1 MRDPNRI
8 SALETLP
15 IGWCRRVAFRSLEP
29 TYLMASR
36 QTRSR
41 CGALRNSA
49 GALALAAAATGAL
62 GCAVTPSDLERW
74 EKTTEGPKRLSA
86 VVLFDKYSQDLRV
99 GAAMALIDMKPVK
112 GQRVGIERLVN
123 GALVCDAAW
132 VEKKKDEPCA
142 KTSLSPE
149 TRARLVAGLIPR
161 MIEEL
166 KKPAPAPAQ
175 AGQAVADPSYKY
187 KDAAHMLLTYDKT
200 PIVTD
205 PALKQQLL
213 SALRDWAMVDFTRK
227 LNDQSQMFGME
238 QLLRLIGPSS
248 VEKLPVQMDRNS
260 IRDLTKMADLVDK
273 LADSKTREEGS
284 KRLVEV
290 VQYVASDAWRKEK
303 EPEVKAANE
312 KAQVTPTEKQFQQ
325 QMSDYQEETMLK
337 VFAAMK
343 KVGGQSVTD
352 YSLKLAGEKGRS
364 QKLRSGALQTLE
376 NRIDKKDSR
385 SIGALVALAKDKET
399 PKPVIDL
406 AFRLLKQLPRE
417 AVVKSLYEMLELE
430 DWQVRRLAGS
440 TILQMSKV
448 EHIGEFLE
456 ELGRRAKKNF
466 NPMEARTYAAYIAD
480 LKEGDPLAKLKGY
493 FKHEKA
499 IVQVTALSYFLI
511 NGSKLDVPTLKPFAN
526 DRDKLPKCDEKET
539 NDCSWECISVGADK
553 KETKKDVTNLGEFVT
568 HCVMPQV
575 VNRVPKKEEKK
586 DEKAKDASPPAK
598 DAQAGEAAR

>member
-1 MRDPNRI
+1 
-8 SALETLP
+8 
-15 IGWCRRVAFRSLEP
+15 
-29 TYLMASR
+29 MASR
-36 QTRSR
+36 QIRSR
-41 CGALRNSA
+41 RSALKNSA
-49 GALALAAAATGAL
+49 GALALAAAATSAL

-99 GAAMALIDMKPVK
+99 GAAMSLIDMKPVK
-112 GQRVGIERLVN
+112 GQRVGIDRLVN

-149 TRARLVAGLIPR
+149 ARARIVSGLVPR

-187 KDAAHMLLTYDKT
+187 KDAAYMLLTYDKT
-200 PIVTD
+200 PIVSE

-213 SALRDWAMVDFTRK
+213 DALRDWAMVDFTRK

-260 IRDLTKMADLVDK
+260 IRDLTKMADLIDK
-273 LADSKTREEGS
+273 LADTKTRDEAS

-343 KVGGQSVTD
+343 KVGGQAVTD
-352 YSLKLAGEKGRS
+352 YCLKLAGEKARS

-376 NRIDKKDSR
+376 NRIDKKD
-385 SIGALVALAKDKET
+385 KET
-399 PKPVIDL
+399 PKAVIDL
-406 AFRLLKQLPRE
+406 SFRLLKQLPRE
-417 AVVKSLYEMLELE
+417 VAAKSLYEMLELE

-480 LKEGDPLAKLKGY
+480 LKDGDPLSKLKGY
-493 FKHEKA
+493 FKHDKA

-526 DRDKLPKCDEKET
+526 DKDKLPKCDEKDK

-553 KETKKDVTNLGEFVT
+553 KETKKDVTNLGDFVT
-568 HCVMPQV
+568 HCVMPQI
-575 VNRVPKKEEKK
+575 VNREPKKEEKK
-586 DEKAKDASPPAK
+586 EEKAKEAPPEAK
-598 DAQAGEAAR
+598 DAKEGEAAR